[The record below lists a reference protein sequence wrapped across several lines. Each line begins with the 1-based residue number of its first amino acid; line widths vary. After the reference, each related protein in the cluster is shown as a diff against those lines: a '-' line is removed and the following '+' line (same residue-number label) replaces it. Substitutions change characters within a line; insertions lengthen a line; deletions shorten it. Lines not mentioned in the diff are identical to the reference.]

1 VGLYVSCEIFLRCDE
16 TTHALQQEN
25 ITAYE
30 SMSAVNLLKQTLQ
43 RLRQNV
49 PELVATAT
57 AITKWLELKS
67 PTEKRRTWTPA
78 SLQHDG
84 ELTAREDEQHVQ
96 LMLTNPCDVFRG
108 Q

>member
-57 AITKWLELKS
+57 ATAKRLELKS

-78 SLQHDG
+78 RLQHDG